1 MTKKEVTFSRYDTAD
16 YLRDEQDIQAYL
28 EAALEDG
35 DPSMIAV
42 ALGNIARSR
51 NVSQLARETHMS
63 RDGIY
68 KALSG
73 HGNPSFSTIANLAD
87 ALGYRISLTQKMAKT
102 FNQSAH

>member
-1 MTKKEVTFSRYDTAD
+1 MKEQKVTFSRYDTAN
-16 YLRDEQDIQAYL
+16 YLQDEQDIQAYL
-28 EAALEDG
+28 EVALEDG

-51 NVSQLARETHMS
+51 NISQLARDTNMS

-73 HGNPSFSTIANLAD
+73 QGNPSFSTIYKLAG
-87 ALGYRISLTQKMAKT
+87 ALGYQINLVPKT
-102 FNQSAH
+102 L

>member
-1 MTKKEVTFSRYDTAD
+1 MKEQKVTFSRYDTAN
-16 YLRDEQDIQAYL
+16 YLQDEQDIQAYL
-28 EAALEDG
+28 EVALEDG

-51 NVSQLARETHMS
+51 NISQLARDTNMS

-73 HGNPSFSTIANLAD
+73 QGNPSFSTISKLAG
-87 ALGYRISLTQKMAKT
+87 ALGYQINLVPKT
-102 FNQSAH
+102 L

>member
-1 MTKKEVTFSRYDTAD
+1 MKEQKVTFSRYDTAN
-16 YLRDEQDIQAYL
+16 YLQDEQDIQAYL
-28 EAALEDG
+28 EVALEDG

-51 NVSQLARETHMS
+51 NISQLARDTNMS

-73 HGNPSFSTIANLAD
+73 QGNPSFSTISKLAG
-87 ALGYRISLTQKMAKT
+87 ALGYQINLVTKT
-102 FNQSAH
+102 L